1 MPSTITRTSLL
12 IILLILVACSE
23 DSPKVDWEL
32 TIDGDVNQ
40 TVTYSY
46 QDLVTLRRAKL
57 TDILTQNPQ
66 DPNETTS
73 WEGVT
78 LFLLLQKPGG
88 AQYSVQSW
96 AQVTLADGASRRFN
110 LSSLRGALIALK
122 DGDGNWLADT
132 SDAPIRLVAP
142 ILPSSDWVQGPVRIT
157 VHGPR
162 PTPTPPSQ

>member
-1 MPSTITRTSLL
+1 MLSTITRTSLL
-12 IILLILVACSE
+12 IILLTLAACSE
-23 DSPKVDWEL
+23 NSPEVDWEL

-40 TVTYSY
+40 PVTYSY

-57 TDILTQNPQ
+57 TDILTRNPQ

-88 AQYSVQSW
+88 AQYSVESW
-96 AQVTLADGASRRFN
+96 AQVTLADGASRRIS
-110 LSSLRGALIALK
+110 LSRLRGALIALK
-122 DGDGNWLADT
+122 DDDGNWLADT
-132 SDAPIRLVAP
+132 SDAPIRLIAP
-142 ILPSSDWVQGPVRIT
+142 ILPSSDWVDGPVRIT
-157 VHGPR
+157 VHKPR